1 MVIFFLFQ
9 IFFWFQILLE
19 DPIGENRRPLPP
31 PVEPAAGQSECG
43 AEPQRRPEADPDDS
57 GACGGGQPEPVSGV
71 ADSEE
76 AHDDR
81 PTGDEALEPQQGD
94 GSGGDPLAT
103 AGPRHGP
110 RQPAGPG
117 GADQQGDDRRDRQ
130 REPQAERFTG
140 ERFDET
146 GRVDDGTGGEQQPGG
161 SGDSGPDGDRS
172 R

>member
-43 AEPQRRPEADPDDS
+43 TEPQRRPEADPDDR
-57 GACGGGQPEPVSGV
+57 GDCGGGQPEPVSGV

-81 PTGDEALEPQQGD
+81 STGDEALEP
-94 GSGGDPLAT
+94 
-103 AGPRHGP
+103 
-110 RQPAGPG
+110 
-117 GADQQGDDRRDRQ
+117 QQGDDRRDRQ

-140 ERFDET
+140 WPPPPVRWRLRER
-146 GRVDDGTGGEQQPGG
+146 R
-161 SGDSGPDGDRS
+161 
-172 R
+172 